1 MLQGFQYSIIY
12 NNLLFPASVTQ
23 VFWLSLLVL
32 TVYSLSL
39 AQCLLY
45 KPPRRPCGLRTD
57 GLSMRLLLTF
67 LFFLVCVWPQKLLN
81 IIAGVLHL
89 GNTQFGES
97 EEGET
102 YITTETQITN
112 LVKVRK
118 VPLVLLAVQICKKG
132 SHMKALNRCV
142 VVFQLLGVDGS
153 ALTEAL
159 THKKLTAKGE
169 EVTRFPVCLSFS
181 AVW

>member
-1 MLQGFQYSIIY
+1 MSPDI
-12 NNLLFPASVTQ
+12 
-23 VFWLSLLVL
+23 LVVKRQM
-32 TVYSLSL
+32 VYLWGCSEALW
-39 AQCLLY
+39 
-45 KPPRRPCGLRTD
+45 
-57 GLSMRLLLTF
+57 
-67 LFFLVCVWPQKLLN
+67 FFCVWPQKLLN

-89 GNTQFGES
+89 GNTQFGEG

-118 VPLVLLAVQICKKG
+118 VPLVLLAVKVCKK

-169 EVTRFPVCLSFS
+169 EVTLFPVCLSFS
-181 AVW
+181 AFWWLLLVSLFGVAHICFHYRWSAHWISNRRCLPVTP